1 MPKLNFLGFQKRKEL
16 TRIIQKGKSDSALR
30 TRLRKVHPY
39 DIGEALLKLDDED
52 RARVLSL
59 ISIHKLSDTF
69 EQLEKEH
76 AAEFLDLLD
85 DSRARSVLEAMELD
99 ELAELFQYL
108 DEEETSHYLALLSDS
123 MQRKLKRQMG
133 YGILSAGSQMNARYI
148 TLSKDMDVKE
158 AMRTLIKMA
167 DKVEVIETLFVGDG
181 AGRLE
186 GVLDLKD
193 LIVAKHP
200 TTVEDI
206 MYTNFYAAHVDDP
219 IQDVIPQIQRY
230 DSPATPVIDSD
241 GGLAGVLTLDDVM
254 DAIEEESHDDY
265 AKLAGITTEDRIYDT
280 ARKTAW
286 SRLPWLALM
295 LALNLIVTSV
305 LAGYE
310 ETIAAITALV
320 LFQPL
325 ILGMAGNIGTQ
336 SLAVTILKLSKASFP
351 GLSNVFRHMSQ
362 EVGIGI
368 INGFILGVLGFFTA
382 TVFLL
387 IAPMG
392 VVQEGLIQP
401 TQIGLVVG
409 LAIMTALTV
418 STFLGSM
425 IPLLLDKL
433 KIDPAVASG
442 PFITTLNDITA
453 LVVYFSL
460 ASALI
465 LTLI

>member
-1 MPKLNFLGFQKRKEL
+1 
-16 TRIIQKGKSDSALR
+16 
-30 TRLRKVHPY
+30 
-39 DIGEALLKLDDED
+39 
-52 RARVLSL
+52 
-59 ISIHKLSDTF
+59 
-69 EQLEKEH
+69 
-76 AAEFLDLLD
+76 
-85 DSRARSVLEAMELD
+85 
-99 ELAELFQYL
+99 
-108 DEEETSHYLALLSDS
+108 
-123 MQRKLKRQMG
+123 MQR
-133 YGILSAGSQMNARYI
+133 
-148 TLSKDMDVKE
+148 
-158 AMRTLIKMA
+158 RTQ
-167 DKVEVIETLFVGDG
+167 
-181 AGRLE
+181 
-186 GVLDLKD
+186 
-193 LIVAKHP
+193 
-200 TTVEDI
+200 
-206 MYTNFYAAHVDDP
+206 Y
-219 IQDVIPQIQRY
+219 
-230 DSPATPVIDSD
+230 